1 MKALAV
7 AASRA
12 PTLNAGTSLVSA
24 STAQNVQTLP
34 SCGSSPTRTLR
45 SFLPTKPQIS
55 SISRRLQDRLRI
67 LAFINPMQPCP
78 TFTPKRMIISRWTP
92 VMRSIARILEPSV
105 SAAMTAICLSM
116 LRVFAM
122 SINVIQNSL
131 DVNDFCATIFV
142 DMRYSMLTVL
152 AVYCVI
158 IPIYWQTAS
167 KNSATHQRQAKSAQT
182 PQQPTPTPQTINV
195 DTVNVN
201 KFNVPQQTESAG
213 KPDDNRKESPSYFY
227 RLISP
232 ENLDRKSVV

>member
-78 TFTPKRMIISRWTP
+78 TFTPRRMIVSRWTP

-105 SAAMTAICLSM
+105 SAAMTAICLSV

-122 SINVIQNSL
+122 PVNVIQNSL
-131 DVNDFCATIFV
+131 DVNDFCATLFI
-142 DMRYSMLTVL
+142 DMKYFMLMAMLAIVL
-152 AVYCVI
+152 PVNGQKEGRESNGNQNNTDNLAKLSFSTIKDEETQGEKYGADDDPKSYLLRLSDPANVI
-158 IPIYWQTAS
+158 SI
-167 KNSATHQRQAKSAQT
+167 
-182 PQQPTPTPQTINV
+182 
-195 DTVNVN
+195 
-201 KFNVPQQTESAG
+201 
-213 KPDDNRKESPSYFY
+213 
-227 RLISP
+227 
-232 ENLDRKSVV
+232 